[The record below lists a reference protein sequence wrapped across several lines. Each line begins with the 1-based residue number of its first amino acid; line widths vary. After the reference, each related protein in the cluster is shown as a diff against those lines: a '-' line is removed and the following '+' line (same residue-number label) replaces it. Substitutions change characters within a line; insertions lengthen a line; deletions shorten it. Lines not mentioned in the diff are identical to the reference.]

1 MSSFRTC
8 LAIAWS
14 HRVLLFMYVV
24 IFSITGVLIGFG
36 SGESTVGSWHQQ
48 KTRVAVIDRDGSPLS
63 SALKEQLLSD
73 NDAQELAD
81 DRRAIQDAV
90 AKDSCSYV
98 LVIPQGW
105 GEGLMSA
112 AARGADAPDLE
123 TYVSYRSGT
132 GSLVDISAKDYANS
146 P

>member
-1 MSSFRTC
+1 M
-8 LAIAWS
+8 
-14 HRVLLFMYVV
+14 LFAYVV
-24 IFSITGVLIGFG
+24 IFSVTGVLIGFG
-36 SGESTVGSWHQQ
+36 SAESTVGSWHHERV
-48 KTRVAVIDRDGSPLS
+48 RVAVIDRDASPLS

-105 GEGLMSA
+105 GGGD
-112 AARGADAPDLE
+112 RDPAPPPVQRRHLPPPFP
-123 TYVSYRSGT
+123 TVPI
-132 GSLVDISAKDYANS
+132 IS
-146 P
+146 

>member
-123 TYVSYRSGT
+123 TYNYQIGRASCRERV
-132 GSLVDISAKDYANS
+132 
-146 P
+146 